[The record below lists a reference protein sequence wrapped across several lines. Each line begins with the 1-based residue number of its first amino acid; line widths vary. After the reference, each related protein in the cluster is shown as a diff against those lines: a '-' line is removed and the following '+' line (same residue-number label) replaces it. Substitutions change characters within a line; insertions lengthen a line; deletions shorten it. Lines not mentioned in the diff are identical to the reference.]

1 VREFCDR
8 AFARVGLPLT
18 WEGEGV
24 SERGVAADGRVL
36 IEVDPSYFR
45 PTEVDVL
52 CGDPT
57 KARER
62 LGWEPKVTFREL
74 VDIMVD
80 ADMDL
85 VRREVT
91 LERRGIYRF
100 GR

>member
-1 VREFCDR
+1 LRP
-8 AFARVGLPLT
+8 AFARAGLPLT

-24 SERGVAADGRVL
+24 SERGVTPTGACSGRGR
-36 IEVDPSYFR
+36 PAYFR

-62 LGWEPKVTFREL
+62 LGWQPRVTFREL

-91 LERRGIYRF
+91 LKNAGF
-100 GR
+100 VGTGGDA